1 MAAFIQFVDKTPV
14 SSATEVAVKQ
24 TTKPSDAHARL
35 AISLFWV
42 QGSFPV
48 CIYAYI
54 YIYIYIC
61 IYIYIYNIYIYIY
74 VCMYVCAPIVYSIP
88 PHRKPFI
95 KGLGGF
101 P

>member
-54 YIYIYIC
+54 YIYIC
-61 IYIYIYNIYIYIY
+61 IYIYAYIYIQYIYIYI
-74 VCMYVCAPIVYSIP
+74 YVCAPIVYSIP

-95 KGLGGF
+95 KGLGAF